1 MPIWDNQWS
10 NLTTIN
16 NNNQFTNNDVPTADT
31 FNKIVNNVGWLKNA
45 LYEYT
50 VANNEALANIR
61 SSINGINHILTFD
74 DTPQPLSQN
83 LVKSGGIYT
92 FVNNRLNAS
101 YYKMVSR
108 AGSVAEEQT
117 INETGLYCVE
127 FYDVSS
133 ANTIYCSATILIRSL
148 NMDSATCANIIR
160 NYRSG
165 QQAYSYESRRVAL
178 LYNGTTK
185 KLHVE
190 YAQGSGEYAT
200 GTIYISKLY
209 KIASMPTN

>member
-31 FNKIVNNVGWLKNA
+31 FNKTINNVGWLKNA

-50 VANNEALANIR
+50 VANDEALANIR
-61 SSINGINHILTFD
+61 TSINGINHILTFD
-74 DTPQPLSQN
+74 DAPQPLSQN

-117 INETGLYCVE
+117 ITETGLYCVE
-127 FYDVSS
+127 FYVNGLSQS
-133 ANTIYCSATILIRSL
+133 LYHSTTILIRSL
-148 NMDSATCANIIR
+148 SLNVATYTMASYNNYPVTNVDSMPTH
-160 NYRSG
+160 
-165 QQAYSYESRRVAL
+165 VVVF
-178 LYNGTTK
+178 YNGTSHTISVK
-185 KLHVE
+185 KVE
-190 YAQGSGEYAT
+190 GYST
-200 GTIYISKLY
+200 NKIYISKLY
-209 KIASMPTN
+209 KVASMP